1 MKELAV
7 VKVVL
12 MDQGIRAKIEGESPA
27 LVAIIGKILAQSY
40 ELLEGTDKDMLKR
53 MCGSIVI
60 DDTETIEDMR
70 DKFHAQVAEALRRRD
85 AQRKKG
91 GL

>member
-12 MDQGIRAKIEGESPA
+12 MDKGIRTKIEGEAPA
-27 LVAIIGKILAQSY
+27 VVAVIGKILAQSY
-40 ELLEGTDKDMLKR
+40 ELLDGIDKDMFKR
-53 MCGSIVI
+53 LCASIVV

-70 DKFHAQVAEALRRRD
+70 DNFHVQVTEALRRRD
-85 AQRKKG
+85 EQFKG
-91 GL
+91 GF

>member
-12 MDQGIRAKIEGESPA
+12 MDKGICTKIEGEAPA
-27 LVAIIGKILAQSY
+27 VVAAIGKILAQSY
-40 ELLEGTDKDMLKR
+40 ELLDGIDKDMFKR
-53 MCGSIVI
+53 LCASIVV

-70 DKFHAQVAEALRRRD
+70 DNFHVQVTKALRRRD
-85 AQRKKG
+85 EQFKG
-91 GL
+91 GF